1 MTSIKNRDL
10 PISSTDMT
18 DLYTAVVDICEG
30 QLDPAAALAFVS
42 DPRFGGIDMF
52 IGKVREHNVGRTV
65 TGISYDLF
73 EPLALRTFEAIGAR
87 ARKDIGGP
95 MKLYI
100 AHAKGDLRIGEIAV
114 IVAAGTPHR
123 DEAFRACRLA
133 IEAVKHEAPI
143 WKQEHY
149 VDGDSAW
156 SEGCSLCEEHR
167 EAEHAAAHGG
177 KAHAH
182 GHEH

>member
-1 MTSIKNRDL
+1 MSDI
-10 PISSTDMT
+10 
-18 DLYTAVVDICEG
+18 YTAVVDMSASSPDSSAP
-30 QLDPAAALAFVS
+30 LDPAAALAFVS

-52 IGKVREHNVGRTV
+52 VGKVREHNLGRIV

-73 EPLALRTFEAIGAR
+73 EPLALRMFQAIGER
-87 ARKDIGGP
+87 ARNDIGGP

-100 AHAKGDLRIGEIAV
+100 AHAKGDLRIGDVAV
-114 IVAAGTPHR
+114 IIAAGTPHR

-149 VDGDSAW
+149 IDGDSAW

-167 EAEHAAAHGG
+167 HAESDAARHENADGHS
-177 KAHAH
+177 HSH
-182 GHEH
+182 GH

>member
-1 MTSIKNRDL
+1 MSDIH
-10 PISSTDMT
+10 
-18 DLYTAVVDICEG
+18 TAVVDIADDT
-30 QLDPAAALAFVS
+30 LDPSAALEFVS
-42 DPRFGGIDMF
+42 DPRFGGITTF
-52 IGKVREHNVGRTV
+52 IGRVRVHNLGREV
-65 TGISYDLF
+65 TGVSYDMF
-73 EPLALRTFEAIGAR
+73 EPLALKTFRAIAER
-87 ARKDIGGP
+87 AQVEIGGP

-100 AHAKGDLRIGEIAV
+100 AHAKGSLTIGDLAV
-114 IVAAGTPHR
+114 VVAAGTPHR

-167 EAEHAAAHGG
+167 EAEQAALQQAGTP
-177 KAHAH
+177 H
-182 GHEH
+182 GHGH

>member
-1 MTSIKNRDL
+1 
-10 PISSTDMT
+10 MT
-18 DLYTAVVDICEG
+18 DVYTAIVDIGEAA
-30 QLDPAAALAFVS
+30 LDPATALDFVS

-52 IGKVREHNVGRTV
+52 IGKVREHNLGRIV
-65 TGISYDLF
+65 TGVSYDLF
-73 EPLALRTFEAIGAR
+73 KPLALRTFETIAAR
-87 ARKDIGGP
+87 ARQEIGGP

-100 AHAKGDLRIGEIAV
+100 AHAKGDLHIGDLAV

-156 SEGCSLCEEHR
+156 SEGCSLCDEHR
-167 EAEHAAAHGG
+167 EAEQAAAQRGE
-177 KAHAH
+177 AH
-182 GHEH
+182 GHNH

>member
-1 MTSIKNRDL
+1 MSDI
-10 PISSTDMT
+10 
-18 DLYTAVVDICEG
+18 YTAVVDIRET
-30 QLDPAAALAFVS
+30 QLDPVAALDFVS

-52 IGKVREHNVGRTV
+52 IGKVREHNLGRLV

-73 EPLALRTFEAIGAR
+73 EPLALRTFEAIGER
-87 ARKDIGGP
+87 ARREIGAP

-100 AHAKGDLRIGEIAV
+100 AHAKGDLSLGEIAV
-114 IVAAGTPHR
+114 IVAVGTPHR

-167 EAEHAAAHGG
+167 EAERAAPHGT

>member
-1 MTSIKNRDL
+1 MTTMPDV
-10 PISSTDMT
+10 
-18 DLYTAVVDICEG
+18 YAAVVDIGEAV
-30 QLDPAAALAFVS
+30 LDPAEALAFVS

-52 IGKVREHNVGRTV
+52 IGKVREHNLGRVV
-65 TGISYDLF
+65 TGVSYDLF
-73 EPLALRTFEAIGAR
+73 KPLALRTFEAIGAR
-87 ARKDIGGP
+87 ARNDIGGP

-100 AHAKGDLRIGEIAV
+100 AHARGDLRIGDLAV
-114 IVAAGTPHR
+114 VVAVGTPHR

-167 EAEHAAAHGG
+167 EAERALARHGT
-177 KAHAH
+177 AH
-182 GHEH
+182 GHGHPHEH

>member
-1 MTSIKNRDL
+1 
-10 PISSTDMT
+10 MT
-18 DLYTAVVDICEG
+18 DLYTAVVDIRQG
-30 QLDPAAALAFVS
+30 KLDPTAALAFVS

-52 IGKVREHNVGRTV
+52 IGKVREHNVGRVV

-73 EPLALRTFEAIGAR
+73 EPLALRTFEAIDAR
-87 ARKDIGGP
+87 ARTDIGGP

-100 AHAKGDLRIGEIAV
+100 AHAKGDLGIGDIAV

-167 EAEHAAAHGG
+167 EAERAAAHGG

>member
-1 MTSIKNRDL
+1 
-10 PISSTDMT
+10 MT
-18 DLYTAVVDICEG
+18 DLHTAVVDIRDTA
-30 QLDPAAALAFVS
+30 LDPAAALDFVS

-52 IGKVREHNVGRTV
+52 IGKVREHNLGRIV
-65 TGISYDLF
+65 TGVSYDLF
-73 EPLALRTFEAIGAR
+73 EPLALRTFEAIAAR
-87 ARKDIGGP
+87 ARNEIGGP

-100 AHAKGDLRIGEIAV
+100 AHAKGDLGIGDVAV

-133 IEAVKHEAPI
+133 IETVKHEAPI

-156 SEGCSLCEEHR
+156 SEGCSLCDEHR
-167 EAEHAAAHGG
+167 QAEQATASHGEV
-177 KAHAH
+177 H
-182 GHEH
+182 GHSH

>member
-1 MTSIKNRDL
+1 
-10 PISSTDMT
+10 MT
-18 DLYTAVVDICEG
+18 DLYTAVVDISEAA
-30 QLDPAAALAFVS
+30 LDPATALDFVS
-42 DPRFGGIDMF
+42 DPRFGGIDIF
-52 IGKVREHNVGRTV
+52 IGKVREHNLGRIV

-73 EPLALRTFEAIGAR
+73 EPLALRTFEAIDAR
-87 ARKDIGGP
+87 ARAEIGGP

-100 AHAKGDLRIGEIAV
+100 AHAKGDLRIGDVAV

-149 VDGDSAW
+149 IDGDSAW
-156 SEGCSLCEEHR
+156 SEGCSLCDEQR
-167 EAEHAAAHGG
+167 EAEHAATLRGDVHD
-177 KAHAH
+177 HSH
-182 GHEH
+182 